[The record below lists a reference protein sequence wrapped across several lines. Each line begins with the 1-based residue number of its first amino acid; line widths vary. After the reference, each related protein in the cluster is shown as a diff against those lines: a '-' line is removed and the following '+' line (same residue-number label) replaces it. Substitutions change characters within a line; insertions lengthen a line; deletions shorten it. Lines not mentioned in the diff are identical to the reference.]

1 MIEQS
6 EIVLYHGTDW
16 ESALDILYT
25 KQDLMIRTDG
35 KVSQAEGIISHSH
48 TVEFGRILTEAE
60 QHLFRSV
67 LIGFYHTVRFSGQF
81 GGELLAEPLVEFI
94 SPQRANYTLRQKSLS
109 GSWKELLF
117 AILTNFSI
125 EVAPILLHDE
135 SKAFAPA
142 QEFVAA

>member
-1 MIEQS
+1 MICT
-6 EIVLYHGTDW
+6 G
-16 ESALDILYT
+16 A
-25 KQDLMIRTDG
+25 
-35 KVSQAEGIISHSH
+35 KVSQLEAIITHSH
-48 TVEFGRILTEAE
+48 TVEFGRVLTEAE

-94 SPQRANYTLRQKSLS
+94 SPQRAQYTFRQRSLS

-135 SKAFAPA
+135 SKAFASV
-142 QEFVAA
+142 QELVAA